1 MNQKL
6 VVTKRNFDST
16 ADKVWQALTD
26 NSKIKKMVFDIES
39 FKAEEGFEFKLEAGF
54 NKINSCTYGR

>member
-26 NSKIKKMVFDIES
+26 NSKMKKWYLIL
-39 FKAEEGFEFKLEAGF
+39 KALKP
-54 NKINSCTYGR
+54 K